1 MEHYFGICT
10 VLVLPIYKHLC
21 LPIYFGLYCHSV
33 QIYNFPHIL
42 HIFLL
47 ALLLI
52 FCTFITECVEM
63 QLTLGFG
70 LFILL
75 NSLTILA
82 SSFFGVFYMDN
93 NFICCPRPLAPI
105 SFSYSDH
112 WSQDNIDQKERRWLF
127 FSYLFVFKSMLL
139 FYHWKRHLVIGFW

>member
-1 MEHYFGICT
+1 MSINKMKTHSSSLG
-10 VLVLPIYKHLC
+10 LRDGALLWHLYNIGSSY
-21 LPIYFGLYCHSV
+21 LQTFVSPHLFWSYCHSV
-33 QIYNFPHIL
+33 QIYNFPHIF

-47 ALLLI
+47 ALFLI

-82 SSFFGVFYMDN
+82 SSFFGVFYMDH

-112 WSQDNIDQKERRWLF
+112 
-127 FSYLFVFKSMLL
+127 
-139 FYHWKRHLVIGFW
+139 